1 MTKLDYVWQAIR
13 IFTACALSY
22 GASRLVGLQ
31 EGYWALITAVVVTH
45 PALDGTLSA
54 GRDRILGT
62 VIGAIAGLAVIAIS
76 QLGVSLFAL
85 FWCALLPL
93 AVLTAIKP
101 NLRLC
106 CITLVIVV
114 LIPAAGDPYSR
125 ALERIF
131 EIMLGTLAS
140 ILVTAAI
147 PEKH

>member
-1 MTKLDYVWQAIR
+1 MTTLDYVWQAIR
-13 IFTACALSY
+13 IFVACALSY

-54 GRDRILGT
+54 SRDRILGT
-62 VIGAIAGLAVIAIS
+62 VIGAITGLAVIAIS
-76 QLGVSLFAL
+76 QFGMSSFVL
-85 FWCALLPL
+85 FWCALAPL

-114 LIPAAGDPYSR
+114 LLPSAGAPYIRS
-125 ALERIF
+125 LERIL
-131 EIMLGTLAS
+131 EILLGTLAS
-140 ILVTAAI
+140 IVVTAAI